1 MKHKEFAIWP
11 FLGLDMT
18 PRKCY
23 RYRLSLNKSVID
35 EQRKEIDR
43 LMGVGQLKEE
53 QLEQLR
59 SEWSDTESANS
70 KLIAEN
76 VTLKSE
82 VKRFEAETK
91 RQYKAYKALADRQE
105 ETEKELIDALEA
117 KKQTEIENS
126 MLQEQVA
133 RLERKLAKFD
143 RPRGKKGRF
152 HKPAPAPNLELIEEV
167 VEEAVVE
174 AVEAEIE
181 QITEEVIATAEAVT
195 AEE

>member
-43 LMGVGQLKEE
+43 LMGVGKLKEE

-59 SEWSDTESANS
+59 SEWSETESANS

-105 ETEKELIDALEA
+105 ETE
-117 KKQTEIENS
+117 IENS

-143 RPRGKKGRF
+143 RPRGKKVPFPQAGTCAQPRTDRGGGRGGSCGGRRSRD
-152 HKPAPAPNLELIEEV
+152 
-167 VEEAVVE
+167 
-174 AVEAEIE
+174 
-181 QITEEVIATAEAVT
+181 
-195 AEE
+195 

>member
-18 PRKCY
+18 PRKTY
-23 RYRLSLNKSVID
+23 RYRLALNKSVID
-35 EQRKEIDR
+35 EHRKEIDR
-43 LMGVGQLKEE
+43 LMGVVQLKEE

-91 RQYKAYKALADRQE
+91 RQYKAYKTLAERQQD
-105 ETEKELIDALEA
+105 TEKELIDALEA
-117 KKQTEIENS
+117 KKQTEIEKDF
-126 MLQEQVA
+126 LQEQVA

-152 HKPAPAPNLELIEEV
+152 HKPAPAPNLELIEAE

-181 QITEEVIATAEAVT
+181 KITEEVITTAEAVN